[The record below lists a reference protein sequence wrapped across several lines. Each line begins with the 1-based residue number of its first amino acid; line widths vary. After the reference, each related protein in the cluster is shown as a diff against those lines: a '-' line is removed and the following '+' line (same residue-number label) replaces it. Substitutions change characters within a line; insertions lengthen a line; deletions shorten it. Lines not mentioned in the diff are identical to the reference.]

1 VNLGGVRA
9 AKETRLKITTTTRCT
24 LRVAALALTAIA
36 VSGCCILPPHEW
48 GRGEGR
54 GRGEQRYEQGGRGGA
69 GGNGGGGYGRGE
81 QQREWDGR
89 GR

>member
-1 VNLGGVRA
+1 VNLGGIRA
-9 AKETRLKITTTTRCT
+9 AKETRLKITTTTRRT
-24 LRVAALALTAIA
+24 LRVAALALTALA

-54 GRGEQRYEQGGRGGA
+54 GRGEQRYEQGG
-69 GGNGGGGYGRGE
+69 GGGSHGYGRGE
-81 QQREWDGR
+81 PQQRGWEGR